1 MKKVFFLV
9 VITILVIAVSGTR
22 IEKIPARFSIE
33 ISNEVLTF
41 NGFGVSAAWWAQEI
55 GKNSEVMEKIVR
67 LLFSKKYGIGINIYK
82 YYIGAG
88 EPNNIKDS
96 WRKANTLEVNPGI
109 YDLSRDEDA
118 LRVLK
123 RALDFDVTKVVAF
136 AYSPP
141 ARMTISGFVDGGFD
155 GNSNLRSDM
164 YDDFAKYLIDIVEL
178 LISEGIP
185 VTELSPVNEPQWF
198 WDSSKGQ
205 EGAHYSPDE
214 VVKLLREIIKEAEK
228 RNLNIKINAPE
239 SGEWKSSRKYADAM
253 FTDQLINEKI
263 SEFHVH
269 SYWSSSLDKKL
280 FVNYLERRYPDKK
293 IVMSEWCEMVNGRD
307 YSMDSAL
314 TLAREIIDDILTGK
328 VIEWHYWIAVSK
340 YDFRDG
346 LIYVDYGED
355 GNIKNITP
363 TKRLWVMGNFS
374 KFVEI
379 GSKVVNLSYEKNGY
393 LEAIAFKSLD
403 EEEIVIVI
411 LNPSDFPHELFI
423 DFQNE
428 KFKLSNMYVTDKE
441 HDLEEIKLSSSETI
455 TIFPQSVSTLIYKK

>member
-1 MKKVFFLV
+1 
-9 VITILVIAVSGTR
+9 
-22 IEKIPARFSIE
+22 
-33 ISNEVLTF
+33 
-41 NGFGVSAAWWAQEI
+41 
-55 GKNSEVMEKIVR
+55 
-67 LLFSKKYGIGINIYK
+67 
-82 YYIGAG
+82 
-88 EPNNIKDS
+88 
-96 WRKANTLEVNPGI
+96 
-109 YDLSRDEDA
+109 
-118 LRVLK
+118 
-123 RALDFDVTKVVAF
+123 
-136 AYSPP
+136 
-141 ARMTISGFVDGGFD
+141 MTISGFVDGGFD

-185 VTELSPVNEPQWF
+185 VTELSSVNEPQWF

-205 EGAHYSPDE
+205 ERAHYSPDE
-214 VVKLLREIIKEAEK
+214 VVKLLRAIIEEAEK

-239 SGEWKSSRKYADAM
+239 SRKWKSSRKYADAM
-253 FTDQLINEKI
+253 FTDQLINEKV

-280 FVNYLERRYPDKK
+280 FVNYLERKYPDKK

-307 YSMDSAL
+307 YSMDLAL
-314 TLAREIIDDILTGK
+314 TLAREIIDDILTRK

-379 GSKVVNLSYEKNGY
+379 ESKVVNLSYEKNGY
-393 LEAIAFKSLD
+393 LEAIAFKSLN

-423 DFQNE
+423 NF
-428 KFKLSNMYVTDKE
+428 
-441 HDLEEIKLSSSETI
+441 
-455 TIFPQSVSTLIYKK
+455 